1 MEPCVL
7 SALRRDTRPEA
18 ERALSLWE
26 RYAGARGSSSRNRRF
41 LARAYARA
49 RDRALGLWT
58 PWRGSGLTPTARP

>member
-7 SALRRDTRPEA
+7 SELRRETNPDA
-18 ERALSLWE
+18 QRALTLWA
-26 RYAGARGSSSRNRRF
+26 RYTRALESSPRNRRF

-58 PWRGSGLTPTARP
+58 PWRGSGLGPAS